1 MENIILTNVS
11 IEDLAKL
18 VAEKVLSLQNRN
30 NIQEEIQDPDEFL
43 TMKQAC
49 EFLKLA
55 KPTLYAFTCK
65 RTIPYF
71 KKGKFIFFKRVDL
84 IDWMNS
90 GRKKTV
96 EEIRGDSD
104 SIMLRNK
111 RNKNV

>member
-11 IEDLAKL
+11 IDDLARL
-18 VAEKVLSLQNRN
+18 VAEKVLDLQFKPAL
-30 NIQEEIQDPDEFL
+30 QEEIPDPNEYL
-43 TMKQAC
+43 TIKQAC

-55 KPTLYAFTCK
+55 KPTLYALTCK
-65 RTIPYF
+65 RSIPYF
-71 KKGKFIFFKRVDL
+71 KKGKFVFFKREDL
-84 IDWMNS
+84 ISWMNS

-96 EEIRGDSD
+96 EEIKGESD